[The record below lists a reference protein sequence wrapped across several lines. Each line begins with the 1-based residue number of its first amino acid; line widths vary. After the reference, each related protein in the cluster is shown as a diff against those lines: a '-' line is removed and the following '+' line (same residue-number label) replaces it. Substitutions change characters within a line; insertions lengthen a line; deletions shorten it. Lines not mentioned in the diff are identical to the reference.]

1 MLFVRRFQPLISTI
15 IDTGTD
21 AALEMLRATNLLRA
35 CFWDRRHEDGP
46 GVLYRQTRIVQLVLG
61 AV

>member
-21 AALEMLRATNLLRA
+21 AALKMLRATNLLRA
-35 CFWDRRHEDGP
+35 GFRDRRHEDGP
-46 GVLYRQTRIVQLVLG
+46 GVLYR
-61 AV
+61 